1 MDSDSDDDL
10 FGDIGG
16 CGGRTMSNHS
26 SASSAHSDEVK
37 AEWAKIPGLVDTNDS
52 SSSDSD
58 TYTGNSAVKNR
69 PAKRG
74 KTQTTPS
81 AAEEEDEDED
91 EDEEDDEPRTKLPK
105 RGGKAGAKGKKET
118 PSATKAKGAKAKTSA
133 TKATPAKATP
143 AKAKKAERGKR
154 RTVGSSQSDD
164 GDAGGDADGDSDFE
178 DSKPSAKKQKRG
190 EEAEPSASQEEK
202 KTLKPFAPKH
212 REETRLDMFV
222 LVKRAHPYARSTPI
236 WWPARKIDD
245 ATELRAAA
253 QASSCGVGFSD
264 IVSGVGEEVVVQ
276 FIDGRA
282 EANLVQKKMDTKTMV
297 QPFYLQVTNE
307 NPKC

>member
-1 MDSDSDDDL
+1 MQHPEL
-10 FGDIGG
+10 EWVLGRGG
-16 CGGRTMSNHS
+16 CIYAMCCRAAALARTHPHPRPTPPHYHHHS
-26 SASSAHSDEVK
+26 RS
-37 AEWAKIPGLVDTNDS
+37 
-52 SSSDSD
+52 
-58 TYTGNSAVKNR
+58 
-69 PAKRG
+69 
-74 KTQTTPS
+74 
-81 AAEEEDEDED
+81 
-91 EDEEDDEPRTKLPK
+91 
-105 RGGKAGAKGKKET
+105 
-118 PSATKAKGAKAKTSA
+118 
-133 TKATPAKATP
+133 
-143 AKAKKAERGKR
+143 R
-154 RTVGSSQSDD
+154 R
-164 GDAGGDADGDSDFE
+164 
-178 DSKPSAKKQKRG
+178 

-264 IVSGVGEEVVVQ
+264 IVSGVGEEVIVQ